1 MIMKKIVLKFG
12 GSSIADAD
20 CISRALDIIGTYT
33 AKDRQVFT
41 VVSALGGATNTLLTL
56 CELAKAGDTSYKGVL
71 NDLISR
77 HEQIVFELVRA
88 DLRTGTLQDMSGVFH
103 ELRDTLKGLY
113 LLHEETP
120 RTRDLIMSS
129 GERLSA
135 ILLSAALQSRD
146 VACAVCDT
154 RDIIVTNGD
163 HGKAKVDAKETDRR
177 VKAYFEGSDKTWVCT
192 GFIAASKNGETTT
205 LGRSGSDLTASILA
219 SALDAEKV
227 VIWTDVDGVMTADPR
242 MTPDAFAI
250 PEISYDDATE
260 LSHFGAKVIFPP
272 TMIPAMKKNIPIIIR
287 NSFDPEKPGTIIS
300 STGTQADF
308 HATGIA
314 SIGHIALL
322 RMQGSGMVGV
332 RGISARLFDCLAR
345 HEINIILIT
354 QASSEHS
361 ICFAIDAEKADRAVQ
376 VLQETFSLEMEAGMI
391 DDIIPEKETA
401 IIAVVGD
408 KMQHKPGIAAEIFSA
423 LGRQRI
429 NVKAISQGSS
439 ERNISIVIDE
449 KDNKKAINVLH
460 RALFP
465 VKEKTAVYCI
475 GSGLVATAFA
485 GMLKDSSLQLN
496 GVINSR
502 KMLLRASGLNADK
515 VMAALEEKGKKAD
528 IDHFIE
534 VMANDPTPKKICL
547 DCTASRDIAMRYKD
561 ILSAGVSM
569 VTPNKIA
576 NTESMDYYKALR
588 ELAFEHQVKYR
599 YESTVGAGLPVI
611 STLQSMLETGDRI
624 HRIEAIVSGTLSFI
638 FNTFS
643 LDKSFSQT
651 VAFAKEQGFTEPDP
665 REDLGGTDVAR
676 KALILSREIGYEL
689 EMSDSVP
696 EALISDACAKADSV
710 EKAMELLAKDDDAW
724 RERLIRLQKE
734 NKVLRYI
741 ANISDHKIRIAVEEI
756 GQDHPFFN
764 LSGPDNIVAIYSE
777 RYPINPLVIKGAG
790 AGAVVTASGMMG
802 DVLRI
807 INE

>member
-1 MIMKKIVLKFG
+1 MKKAILKFG
-12 GSSIADAD
+12 GTSLGDAD
-20 CISRALDIIGTYT
+20 CISRVLDIIGRRV
-33 AKDRQVFT
+33 AAGDRVYA
-41 VVSALGGATNTLLTL
+41 VVSALGGVTNGLIDL
-56 CELAKAGDTSYKGVL
+56 CDLARKGDAEYKGKL

-77 HEQIVFELVRA
+77 HEQIVFTLVDA
-88 DLRTGTLQDMSGVFH
+88 GIRTETLSAMSLIFH
-103 ELRDTLKGLY
+103 ELRDTLKGMY
-113 LLHEETP
+113 LLREETS

-135 ILLSAALQSRD
+135 ILISAALKSRQID
-146 VACAVCDT
+146 SRVCDT
-154 RDIIVTNGD
+154 REVIVTNGD
-163 HGKAKVDAKETDRR
+163 HGKAKVDMALSESKIRD
-177 VKAYFEGSDKTWVCT
+177 YFDKSSELWVCT
-192 GFIAASKNGETTT
+192 GFIASDKNGLTTT
-205 LGRSGSDLTASILA
+205 LGRSGSDYTASILA
-219 SALDAEKV
+219 SALDADEI

-250 PEISYDDATE
+250 PMISYEDATE
-260 LSHFGAKVIFPP
+260 LSHFGARVIFPP
-272 TMIPAMKKNIPIIIR
+272 TMIPAMKKNIPISIR
-287 NSFDPEKPGTIIS
+287 NSFQPENQGTVVS
-300 STGTQADF
+300 VGSTDSEF

-314 SIGHIALL
+314 SIDNVALL

-361 ICFAIDAEKADRAVQ
+361 ICFAIDAAKADQAVN
-376 VLQETFSLEMEAGMI
+376 VLTETFHLEMEAGMI
-391 DDIIPEKETA
+391 DDIVPETDTA

-408 KMQHKPGIAAEIFSA
+408 QMQRKPGIAAEIFSA

-439 ERNISIVIDE
+439 ERNISAVIDRR
-449 KDNKKAINVLH
+449 DIRPAINVLH

-465 VKEKTAVYCI
+465 IKEAAAVYCI
-475 GSGLVATAFA
+475 GSGQVAAAFIA
-485 GMLKDSSLQLN
+485 MMKDRGLQLN

-502 KMLLRASGLNADK
+502 KMILRASGLNTDK
-515 VMAALEEKGKKAD
+515 VLDALESKGKKAD
-528 IDHFIE
+528 IDEFIR
-534 VMANDPTPKKICL
+534 VMKDDPTARKICL
-547 DCTASRDIAMRYKD
+547 DCTASKDIALKYDK
-561 ILSAGVSM
+561 ILAGGVSL

-576 NTESMDYYKALR
+576 NTESMAYYQTLR
-588 ELAFEHQVKYR
+588 ETALEHRVKYR

-611 STLQSMLETGDRI
+611 STLQSMLETGDKI
-624 HRIEAIVSGTLSFI
+624 NKIEAIVSGTLSFI

-643 LDKSFSQT
+643 LDKSFSET
-651 VAFAKEQGFTEPDP
+651 VLFAKEQGYTEPDP
-665 REDLGGTDVAR
+665 REDLGGMDVAR
-676 KALILSREIGYEL
+676 KALILAREIGCEL
-689 EMSDSVP
+689 EMDDSVP
-696 EALISDACAKADSV
+696 EALISEACAKAGTID
-710 EKAMELLAKDDDAW
+710 EAMGLLGNEDQNW
-724 RERLIRLQKE
+724 RTRLERLRKE

-741 ANISDHKIRIAVEEI
+741 ATISDQKIKISVEEI

>member
-1 MIMKKIVLKFG
+1 MNKVVLKFG
-12 GSSIADAD
+12 GSSIADAE
-20 CISRALDIIGTYT
+20 CIARSLDII
-33 AKDRQVFT
+33 AKPVKEGKQVIV
-41 VVSALGGATNTLLTL
+41 VVSALGGVTNTLIAL
-56 CELAKAGDTSYKGVL
+56 CDLARQGDPSYKGVL

-77 HEQIVFELVRA
+77 HEQIVFALVNRPDKRSA
-88 DLRTGTLQDMSGVFH
+88 TLQQMSAIFH
-103 ELRDTLKGLY
+103 ELRDTLNGLF
-113 LLHEETP
+113 LLREETP
-120 RTRDLIMSS
+120 RTRDLIMSC

-135 ILLSAALQSRD
+135 ILICSALGSRGND
-146 VACAVCDT
+146 CRVCDT
-154 RDIIVTNGD
+154 RDIIVTNGE
-163 HGKAKVDAKETDRR
+163 HGKAKVDFSITNQKIVD
-177 VKAYFEGSDKTWVCT
+177 YFANDALTVCT
-192 GFIAASKNGETTT
+192 GFIASSKSGETTT
-205 LGRSGSDLTASILA
+205 LGRSGSDYTASILA
-219 SALDAEKV
+219 SALDADEI

-242 MTPDAFAI
+242 ITPDAFAI
-250 PEISYDDATE
+250 PEISYEDATE

-272 TMIPAMKKNIPIIIR
+272 TMIPAMKKGIPITIR
-287 NSFDPEKPGTIIS
+287 NTFEPEKPGTVIS
-300 STGTQADF
+300 GSGTKADF

-314 SIGHIALL
+314 SIDHIALL

-332 RGISARLFDCLAR
+332 RGISARLFDCLAQN
-345 HEINIILIT
+345 EINIILIT

-361 ICFAIDAEKADRAVQ
+361 ICFAIDAAEADAAV
-376 VLQETFSLEMEAGMI
+376 EALEESFRLEIEAGMI
-391 DDIIPEKETA
+391 DTIIPEKETS

-423 LGRQRI
+423 LGRQKI

-439 ERNISIVIDE
+439 ERNISVVIDG

-475 GSGLVATAFA
+475 GSGLVATAFID
-485 GMLKDSSLQLN
+485 MLKDTKLQLN

-515 VMAALEEKGKKAD
+515 VLIALEEKGKKAD
-528 IDHFIE
+528 IDQFID
-534 VMANDPTPKKICL
+534 VMANDPTPQKICL
-547 DCTASRDIAMRYKD
+547 DCTASKDIAMQYKR
-561 ILSAGVSM
+561 ILAAGVSL

-576 NTESMDYYKALR
+576 NTESMDYYR
-588 ELAFEHQVKYR
+588 ELRDTAFEHQVKYR

-611 STLQSMLETGDRI
+611 STLQSMLETGDKI
-624 HRIEAIVSGTLSFI
+624 KRIEAIVSGTLSFI

-643 LDKSFSQT
+643 RERSFSDT

-665 REDLGGTDVAR
+665 REDLGGMDVAR

-696 EALISDACAKADSV
+696 EPLISDACAKAGSV
-710 EKAMELLAKDDDAW
+710 DEAMALLKEDDATW
-724 RERLIRLQKE
+724 SERLERLEKE

-741 ANISDHKIRIAVEEI
+741 ANMSDGKIRIAVEEI

-802 DVLRI
+802 DILRI